1 MNIMISSSIQLN
13 FSHSSIGSY
22 LTLNYVLSIMN
33 SAAISVN
40 VQSSVWEGIE
50 SSAIYPGTVQLEE
63 KTKD

>member
-22 LTLNYVLSIMN
+22 LTLIYVLSIMN

-63 KTKD
+63 KTKH